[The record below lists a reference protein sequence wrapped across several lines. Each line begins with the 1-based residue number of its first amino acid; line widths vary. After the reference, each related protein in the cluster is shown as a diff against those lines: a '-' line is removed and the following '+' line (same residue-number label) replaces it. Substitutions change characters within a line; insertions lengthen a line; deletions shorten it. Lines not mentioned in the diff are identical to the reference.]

1 MSSLFALFQ
10 QVDVLDG
17 ELWLEDG
24 KLKYSFPK
32 GAIPKEFLEE
42 LKASKPFI
50 MRYLQLEEI
59 LKKEGWLMLSRLEA
73 YEFSLTER
81 HTMYLFREGN
91 DLWTV
96 WRGNW
101 GIDEKTKR
109 LISEPSKEKT
119 VKSNVSF
126 LEAIH
131 EANKYV
137 GWYKRKVL
145 KQLWIAPD
153 IGYESP
159 AKE

>member
-1 MSSLFALFQ
+1 
-10 QVDVLDG
+10 
-17 ELWLEDG
+17 
-24 KLKYSFPK
+24 
-32 GAIPKEFLEE
+32 
-42 LKASKPFI
+42 
-50 MRYLQLEEI
+50 
-59 LKKEGWLMLSRLEA
+59 
-73 YEFSLTER
+73 
-81 HTMYLFREGN
+81 
-91 DLWTV
+91 
-96 WRGNW
+96 
-101 GIDEKTKR
+101 
-109 LISEPSKEKT
+109 